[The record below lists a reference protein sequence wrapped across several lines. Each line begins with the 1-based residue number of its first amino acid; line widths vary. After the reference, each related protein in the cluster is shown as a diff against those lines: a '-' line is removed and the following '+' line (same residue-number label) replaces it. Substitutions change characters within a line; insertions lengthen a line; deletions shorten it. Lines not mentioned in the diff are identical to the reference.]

1 MREVLQS
8 AFRRHRLL
16 VLLLLLA
23 GAALRLVA
31 PGDVPPGLY
40 HDEAQHGLDALAVL
54 ESGELPLYFA
64 ANNGREPLYIYLVT
78 AAVGLLGRSPLA
90 VRLPAFFAGFLT
102 LAATYDLARVLL
114 GRRVGLWAL
123 GVLAVTLWHVHLSR
137 VGFRAVLLPLFTALF
152 LAQAARAI
160 KHGRVGHWLAAGA
173 LYGAGWYT
181 YTGVRFTPVA
191 LAAIVLYGLL
201 CHRERT
207 LRLWRGALLFC
218 GAALVVL
225 APLGLYTLRYPD
237 VVLQRAGQVSVFSP
251 EISGG
256 DPWGTLLR
264 HLWRTGLMFFV
275 RGDRIWRHN
284 LAWRPVWDPALGL
297 AFVIGLG
304 VALGGIFNAKAQRRQ
319 EEGARGGEREDALP
333 FAVILVWTGVM
344 LVPTV
349 LAEDAPHFLRAV
361 GVLPVVALLPAL
373 GLAWIADR
381 AGRLLPHVSRFTL
394 PALLLLFGLGATTY
408 DYFVRYAQ
416 APLAY
421 HWFEAGPVA
430 LAGQINA
437 LRGEGWDGERMLH
450 GPPTGRAI
458 YVDPLY
464 WLEWEAVP
472 FLVPTEEVTFLPV
485 GESPPL
491 GEGLAFFVWPYRGGP
506 EQALSH
512 LPHPAVLRATRGPEA
527 QGDKEPE
534 PYAIALLLRADP
546 APEELPPP
554 LARFERGVTLRG
566 VSVEPQPEGARVLLT
581 WGAEESFDVAHTVF
595 VHYLRGG
602 ERLAQHDGPPG
613 WGYLQTTIWQPGD
626 VVLDEHLLEG
636 VDVNE
641 MEGVL
646 RIGLYNANSGEGLSL
661 LDAAG
666 NPAGQWVDVPVS
678 PLP

>member
-1 MREVLQS
+1 MFR
-8 AFRRHRLL
+8 AFWRHRLL

-54 ESGELPLYFA
+54 ESGELPLYFT

-102 LAATYDLARVLL
+102 LAATYDLGRVLF
-114 GRRVGLWAL
+114 GRRAGLWAL
-123 GVLAVTLWHVHLSR
+123 GVLSATLWHVHLSR

-152 LAQAARAI
+152 LAQAVRAV
-160 KHGRVGHWLAAGA
+160 KRGRAGYWIAAGA
-173 LYGAGWYT
+173 LYGAAWYT

-191 LAAIVLYGLL
+191 LAAVLLYGLL
-201 CHRERT
+201 LHRERT
-207 LRLWRGALLFC
+207 LGLWRGALLFC
-218 GAALVVL
+218 GAALVLL
-225 APLGLYTLRYPD
+225 APLGLYTLRYPE

-264 HLWRTGLMFFV
+264 HLWRTGLIFFV

-297 AFVIGLG
+297 AFVAGVG
-304 VALGGIFNAKAQRRQ
+304 VALATFRRRA
-319 EEGARGGEREDALP
+319 GTAL
-333 FAVILVWTGVM
+333 VLLWTLVM

-373 GLAWIADR
+373 GLTWIADR
-381 AGRLLPHVSRFTL
+381 AGRFLSHVSRFML
-394 PALLLLFGLGATTY
+394 PALLLLFGLGATSY

-416 APLAY
+416 APLAH

-464 WLEWEAVP
+464 WLEWEAFP

-485 GESPPL
+485 GESPSL
-491 GEGLAFFVWPYRGGP
+491 GEGLAFIVWPYRGGP

-512 LPHPAVLRATRGPEA
+512 LPHPAVLSATRGPEA

-534 PYAIALLLRADP
+534 PYAIALLLQADP

-554 LARFERGVTLRG
+554 LARFEGGVTLHG

-602 ERLAQHDGPPG
+602 ERIAQHDGPPG

-626 VVLDEHLLEG
+626 VVRDEHWLEG
-636 VDVNE
+636 VLFYEPGDL
-641 MEGVL
+641 L
-646 RIGLYNANSGEGLSL
+646 RIGLYDANSGEGLSV

-666 NPAGQWVDVPVS
+666 NPVGQWVDVPVS